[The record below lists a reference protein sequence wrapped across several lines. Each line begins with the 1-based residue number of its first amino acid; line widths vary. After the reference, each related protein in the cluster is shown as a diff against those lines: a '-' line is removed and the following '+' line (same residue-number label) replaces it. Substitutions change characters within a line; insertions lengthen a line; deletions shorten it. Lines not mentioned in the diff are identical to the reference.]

1 MFTYFNIDAEKARQ
15 SYKRLKGGQV
25 RIVHRHLLNAVDRYM
40 TARRI
45 DDDRTNVL
53 ALRQLSAVYALL
65 DVKRE
70 LQAEGY

>member
-1 MFTYFNIDAEKARQ
+1 MFTYYNIDAEKARQ
-15 SYKRLKGGQV
+15 SYKRLKGAQV

-45 DDDRTNVL
+45 DSDEVNVL